1 MRIGVARV
9 RGRQKTDESSSRPAA
24 RGSAAG
30 GPCGSLGR
38 PNSPGTPRSPASR
51 WPAGLQVRRPRCST
65 GNAASTARR
74 PGPPPRRPC
83 TGTLAPSRRSL
94 PPAPRCWT
102 TAVGLGKLTPWEL
115 LVIAAAAPTEVRSAI
130 SGPPTSSRG
139 SSSYHA
145 PRRAAAGTPS
155 SPPSQARTAGETA
168 PPRPPGRLVTVTLP
182 PPAPGRPA
190 RRAGRDGP
198 EPSSASPVPQVHLGR
213 RASQQAAPP
222 SLSAT
227 TLVGAV
233 ASCPSPHAAPGRRCV
248 NTPAR
253 SLPSRR
259 EPGVLIGPGD
269 PPPAARGDPRSA
281 GGEVQIIEALDGTGR
296 RRLLDR
302 ARGRFD
308 QVLATEPCRVDC
320 WLTELAERVP
330 GRTARVA
337 RCCSGGGAEPRDRA
351 PLRVPAW
358 CRAVEEARGAAER
371 PVGRPFHRARRRPA
385 PPGRRDGRLPAR
397 RCSSTHVVA
406 VEVRTGHHRARL
418 SDRRLFALF
427 AA

>member
-65 GNAASTARR
+65 GSAARTARR

-115 LVIAAAAPTEVRSAI
+115 LVIAAAAPTEVRSPNLRASNFI
-130 SGPPTSSRG
+130 EGLFLLPRPASGSCRNPEQPAFPSANRRG
-139 SSSYHA
+139 D
-145 PRRAAAGTPS
+145 
-155 SPPSQARTAGETA
+155 

-248 NTPAR
+248 NAPAR

-269 PPPAARGDPRSA
+269 PHSRRP
-281 GGEVQIIEALDGTGR
+281 GGSPLR
-296 RRLLDR
+296 RR
-302 ARGRFD
+302 
-308 QVLATEPCRVDC
+308 
-320 WLTELAERVP
+320 
-330 GRTARVA
+330 
-337 RCCSGGGAEPRDRA
+337 
-351 PLRVPAW
+351 
-358 CRAVEEARGAAER
+358 
-371 PVGRPFHRARRRPA
+371 
-385 PPGRRDGRLPAR
+385 
-397 RCSSTHVVA
+397 
-406 VEVRTGHHRARL
+406 
-418 SDRRLFALF
+418 
-427 AA
+427 